1 MEQRT
6 SSSNNNKL
14 ITKDKTMAKTKQ
26 YCVAEN
32 WGKGFIEHNE
42 SSQITFVGYPGNVW
56 QVPAHNKAANLWIN
70 KVLGVPKT
78 KDQAQVIVT
87 AIVDASQDAWDA
99 NNVDGES
106 SDEKIER
113 LGSKPTDITLEE

>member
-1 MEQRT
+1 
-6 SSSNNNKL
+6 
-14 ITKDKTMAKTKQ
+14 MAKTKQ

-32 WGKGFIEHNE
+32 WGKGFIEHIE
-42 SSQITFVGYPGNVW
+42 SSRMTFKGYPGNVW
-56 QVPAHNKAANLWIN
+56 QVPAHNKGANLWIN

-87 AIVDASQDAWDA
+87 AIIDTQQDTWDA

-106 SDEKIER
+106 SAEKILR
-113 LGSKPTDITLEE
+113 LGSKPADITLEE

>member
-1 MEQRT
+1 
-6 SSSNNNKL
+6 
-14 ITKDKTMAKTKQ
+14 MAKTKQ

-42 SSQITFVGYPGNVW
+42 SSRVAFVGYPGNVW

-78 KDQAQVIVT
+78 KDQAQAIVT
-87 AIVDASQDAWDA
+87 AIIDALQDTWDA
-99 NNVDGES
+99 DNVDGES
-106 SDEKIER
+106 SDEKILR
-113 LGSKPTDITLEE
+113 LGSKPTDITLKE